1 MRHLGIGATFWF
13 SREAFLLKF
22 PGSENPFADGLSTTR
37 RVPRC

>member
-22 PGSENPFADGLSTTR
+22 PGSENPFADSL
-37 RVPRC
+37 